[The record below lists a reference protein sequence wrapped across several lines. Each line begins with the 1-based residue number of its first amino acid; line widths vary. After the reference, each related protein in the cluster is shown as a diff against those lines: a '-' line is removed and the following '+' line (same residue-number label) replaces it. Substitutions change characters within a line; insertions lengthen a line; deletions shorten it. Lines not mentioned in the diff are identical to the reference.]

1 MMHKEYIKASHKR
14 INEQLTNFYTPTGI
28 HVYFKDQL
36 YNDKID
42 VEKAVSKLESLIPTQ
57 LLSEIEMIIIGHFDE
72 FEERDITAFYKDGTL
87 HISNIQDNEDS
98 LLDNMVHETAHAVET
113 AYGYEIY
120 ADLKIKKRTLI

>member
-1 MMHKEYIKASHKR
+1 MHKEYIKASHKR
-14 INEQLTNFYTPTGI
+14 INEEVTNFYTQTGI

-42 VEKAVSKLESLIPTQ
+42 VEKAVSRLESLVPTQ
-57 LLSEIEMIIIGHFDE
+57 LLTEIEMIIIGHFDE
-72 FEERDITAFYKDGTL
+72 FEERDITAFYKDGAL
-87 HISNIQDNEDS
+87 HISNIQNDENE
-98 LLDNMVHETAHAVET
+98 LLEDMVHETAHAVET